1 MSTEIENYN
10 SLSLQ
15 SHVDFLLFTLILIPA
30 FPDRFR
36 SPRVLIFFF
45 LLTNVLKLN
54 DKINKSKK
62 KITVDRSQIIRS
74 FRMA

>member
-45 LLTNVLKLN
+45 FTHECT
-54 DKINKSKK
+54 KIK
-62 KITVDRSQIIRS
+62 R
-74 FRMA
+74 